1 MDISKLNEILEKS
14 KSMSDVARSIFGKEN
29 YTNREKC
36 KKILIEHGIDWKKW
50 LEEKNIKSKK
60 YCLYCGKEITEGDS
74 RKKFCN
80 SSCAASYNNKGKK
93 HSDNTRKKISEALQ
107 KRSASFD
114 GTIKPINA
122 RYRRSKEKTNCLY
135 CGKELNGYRFCD
147 NICRSKYKAKQYIE
161 RWKKGE
167 ETGLSGK
174 YGMATAVRNYIFES
188 KENRCECCGN
198 SYINP
203 YTGLSVLQIH
213 HKDGDCTNNKEENL
227 QLLCP
232 TCHAMTENF
241 GSRNKNATRIDNRK
255 RY

>member
-1 MDISKLNEILEKS
+1 MNISDLNEILEKS

-36 KKILIEHGIDWKKW
+36 KKIIEYYGIDWKKW
-50 LEEKNIKSKK
+50 LEEKNIKPKR

-80 SSCAASYNNKGKK
+80 SSCAASYNDKLYIKRKKKEKKCLFCGKK
-93 HSDNTRKKISEALQ
+93 IERGN
-107 KRSASFD
+107 
-114 GTIKPINA
+114 
-122 RYRRSKEKTNCLY
+122 
-135 CGKELNGYRFCD
+135 FCD
-147 NICRSKYKAKQYIE
+147 NTCRSKHKAKQYIE

-167 ETGLSGK
+167 ETGLRGK

-188 KENRCECCGN
+188 KENKCECCGN
-198 SYINP
+198 NYINP

-241 GSRNKNATRIDNRK
+241 GSRNKNATRIDKRK

>member
-14 KSMSDVARSIFGKEN
+14 KSMSDVARCIFGKEN

-36 KKILIEHGIDWKKW
+36 KKILEENNINWHEW
-50 LEEKNIKSKK
+50 LENKKEKLKR

-80 SSCAASYNNKGKK
+80 SSCAASYNDKLYVK
-93 HSDNTRKKISEALQ
+93 RKK
-107 KRSASFD
+107 
-114 GTIKPINA
+114 
-122 RYRRSKEKTNCLY
+122 KEKKCLF
-135 CGKELNGYRFCD
+135 CGKNIERGIFCD
-147 NICRSKYKAKQYIE
+147 NTCRSKYKAKQYIE
-161 RWKKGE
+161 HWRKGE
-167 ETGLSGK
+167 ETGLRGK
-174 YGMATAVRNYIFES
+174 YGMATAVRNYIFEN
-188 KENRCECCGN
+188 KENKCECCGN
-198 SYINP
+198 NYINP

-213 HKDGDCTNNKEENL
+213 HKDGDCTNNREDNL

-241 GSRNKNATRIDNRK
+241 GSRNKNATRIDKRK

>member
-1 MDISKLNEILEKS
+1 MDIDNLNEILEKS
-14 KSMSDVARSIFGKEN
+14 KSISDIARNIFGKEN

-36 KKILIEHGIDWKKW
+36 KKILEEHGIDWKKW
-50 LEEKNIKSKK
+50 IESKK
-60 YCLYCGKEITEGDS
+60 VKPRKYCIYCGKEITEGDY

-80 SSCAASYNNKGKK
+80 SSCAASYNDKMYVKK
-93 HSDNTRKKISEALQ
+93 VKKV
-107 KRSASFD
+107 
-114 GTIKPINA
+114 
-122 RYRRSKEKTNCLY
+122 RYCLN
-135 CGKELNGYRFCD
+135 CGKEIERGNFC
-147 NICRSKYKAKQYIE
+147 NNTCYAKYNEKQYIE

-174 YGMATAVRNYIFES
+174 YGIISSVKKYIFES
-188 KENRCECCGN
+188 RDNKCECCGK

-203 YTGLSVLQIH
+203 FTGLSVLQIH
-213 HKDGDCTNNKEENL
+213 HIDGDCTNNKDENL

-241 GSRNKNATRIDNRK
+241 GSRNKNATRKDNRK